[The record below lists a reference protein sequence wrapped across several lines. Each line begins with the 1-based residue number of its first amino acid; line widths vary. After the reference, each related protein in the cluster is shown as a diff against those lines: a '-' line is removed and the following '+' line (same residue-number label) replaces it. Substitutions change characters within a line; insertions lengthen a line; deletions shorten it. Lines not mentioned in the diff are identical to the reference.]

1 MSGEY
6 ECFAGEREEF
16 VFDSAHEG
24 EFVTA
29 VEVAATAA
37 SRENDVA
44 REKEW
49 WDVILSVHFAWI
61 LAEEGETARGMPC
74 NVNHL
79 QTDFRNFDDVAV
91 IQVIAQCRG

>member
-6 ECFAGEREEF
+6 NGLCRERKELRL
-16 VFDSAHEG
+16 DAAYEG

-29 VEVAATAA
+29 IEVAATAA
-37 SRENDVA
+37 PCENDVA

-49 WDVILSVHFAWI
+49 WYVILSVDLAWI

-79 QTDFRNFDDVAV
+79 QTDFCNFDDVAV
-91 IQVIAQCRG
+91 IQVIAQSGG

>member
-1 MSGEY
+1 MAGEY
-6 ECFAGEREEF
+6 NGFCRERKELRL
-16 VFDSAHEG
+16 DTAHEG
-24 EFVTA
+24 GFVTA

-61 LAEEGETARGMPC
+61 LAEEG
-74 NVNHL
+74 
-79 QTDFRNFDDVAV
+79 
-91 IQVIAQCRG
+91 